1 MDKRLLFAVARGARA
16 QVQLGPNRGWINS
29 TELTWHDDCVY
40 RIHPDQLEYQY
51 GPISTALREAATQE
65 IDYLQDATDVYG
77 GAVIKDY
84 ENYGELGYCWDRA
97 RNSTAMHKSLFLL
110 ILAEALADEGL

>member
-1 MDKRLLFAVARGARA
+1 MDKRILFAVARGARV

-51 GPISTALREAATQE
+51 GPISTELRNMAEHYRYSLSWENQLANAVANQFDDCYDRYTHE
-65 IDYLQDATDVYG
+65 SDYPLFY
-77 GAVIKDY
+77 
-84 ENYGELGYCWDRA
+84 
-97 RNSTAMHKSLFLL
+97 LFL
-110 ILAEALADEGL
+110 AEFLADSGL